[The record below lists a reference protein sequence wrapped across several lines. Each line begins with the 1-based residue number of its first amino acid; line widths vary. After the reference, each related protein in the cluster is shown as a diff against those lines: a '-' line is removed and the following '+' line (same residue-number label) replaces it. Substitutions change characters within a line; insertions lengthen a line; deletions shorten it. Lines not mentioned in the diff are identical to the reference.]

1 MGIILHLET
10 AHDFCS
16 VALTDNKSVIASKES
31 EVVRSHASDLAVF
44 IDDILK
50 LAGLNVNDLDAVAVS
65 KGPGSYTGLRIGVAT
80 AKGICYGINKP
91 LIAINTLQAMACEYQ
106 QLFTLASDELLMPMI
121 DARRMEVY
129 TALFDQDLAFVQE
142 VKAEVL
148 TESSVIHLEGKKI
161 VLFGDGARKTAS
173 FVSDRNDVKIVE
185 DYKLTVNG
193 MIPLALVAFEN
204 EKFEDIAYFEPYY
217 LKEFVSNTTKT

>member
-16 VALTDNKSVIASKES
+16 VALTDNKSVIAIKES
-31 EVVRSHASDLAVF
+31 EVLRSHASDLAVF

-50 LAGLNVNDLDAVAVS
+50 LSGVKIDDLDAVAVS

-106 QLFTLASDELLMPMI
+106 QLFPVASNELLMPMI

-148 TESSVIHLEGKKI
+148 TESSVIHLEGKNI
-161 VLFGDGARKTAS
+161 VLFGDGAKKTAA
-173 FVSDRNDVKIVE
+173 FVSNRNDVRIVE
-185 DYKLTVNG
+185 NYKLSVKG
-193 MIPLALVAFEN
+193 MIPLALWAFEN
-204 EKFEDIAYFEPYY
+204 LNFEDIAYFEPYY
-217 LKEFVSNTTKT
+217 LKEFVSNTTKA

>member
-1 MGIILHLET
+1 LGIILHLET

-16 VALTDNKSVIASKES
+16 VALTNNKSVIAFKES

-50 LAGLNVNDLDAVAVS
+50 IAGVKVNDLDAVAVS

-106 QLFTLASDELLMPMI
+106 QLFPVNSNELLMPMI

-129 TALFDQDLAFVQE
+129 TALFDQDLAFIQE

-148 TESSVIHLEGKKI
+148 NENSVHHFEGKKI
-161 VLFGDGARKTAS
+161 VLFGDGAKKTAT

-185 DYKLTVNG
+185 NYKLTVNG
-193 MIPLALVAFEN
+193 MIPLALAAFEKV
-204 EKFEDIAYFEPYY
+204 KFEDIAYFEPYY
-217 LKEFVSNTTKT
+217 LKEFVSNTTKA

>member
-1 MGIILHLET
+1 LGIILHLET
-10 AHDFCS
+10 AHDLCS
-16 VALTDNKSVIASKES
+16 VALTNNKSVIAIKES

-50 LAGLNVNDLDAVAVS
+50 VAGVKVNDLDAVAVS

-106 QLFTLASDELLMPMI
+106 QLIPLASNELLMPMI

-148 TESSVIHLEGKKI
+148 NENSVHLFEGKKI
-161 VLFGDGARKTAS
+161 VLFGDGAKKTSS
-173 FVSDRNDVKIVE
+173 FVSDRKDVRIVE
-185 DYKLTVNG
+185 NYKLTVKG
-193 MIPLALVAFEN
+193 MIPLALAAFEKV
-204 EKFEDIAYFEPYY
+204 KFEDIAYFEPFY
-217 LKEFVSNTTKT
+217 LKEFVGNTTKT